1 MLSAYKHFWHQ
12 FFDFKNPSSRSDY
25 WWVFLINLIIYI
37 LLMTI
42 FLFSSGLSVALM
54 ADVDRFSAITW
65 IALALLFLWGL
76 ASIIPMSALAMR
88 RIRDTGLSPF
98 LWLVFPISLILGEFT
113 QILAMII
120 SVILAIIYLIFTLLP
135 SKVSKIAPYSQIR
148 GSLIVT
154 IGLLVLVVF
163 SVGHLPAKA
172 EQIAQSQMTTKIT
185 VKTIMRE
192 ELKFPTNL
200 SAADKQSLIEIYTTP
215 RGNEEGWKLSSDQ
228 SYVYR
233 DVTPENEPIIIDGK
247 THTTND
253 DGIVDTKANA
263 SLNKGKIVVD
273 TPKYDISLR
282 TSIDGKTTSD
292 TTVPI
297 TKNSSKTIEINK
309 VISIDKYL
317 DELNKV
323 GDPTASGNATE
334 SKMSM
339 STPNA
344 EVMSF
349 SAVPSLTT
357 KKATSE
363 NFTLLAGIKYNN
375 GALVTCNRFNGF
387 LGNQLY
393 YDKHQQPVEALRNF
407 FASDCDF
414 AIAKSNAC
422 FADYGA
428 KKDRYC
434 ALGPGIPS
442 YKNGQCSRFIH
453 HSTRFHKHTSYYK

>member
-1 MLSAYKHFWHQ
+1 MLSAYKTFWRQ

-42 FLFSSGLSVALM
+42 FLFSSGLSVALT
-54 ADVDRFSAITW
+54 ADVDHFSAITW

-120 SVILAIIYLIFTLLP
+120 SVILAIIYLVFTLLP
-135 SKVSKIAPYSQIR
+135 SKNSKIAPYSQIR
-148 GSLIVT
+148 GSLIAT
-154 IGLLVLVVF
+154 IGLLVLVIF

-185 VKTIMRE
+185 VKTTMRE

-200 SAADKQSLIEIYTTP
+200 SAAGKQSLIEIYTTP

-263 SLNKGKIVVD
+263 
-273 TPKYDISLR
+273 
-282 TSIDGKTTSD
+282 
-292 TTVPI
+292 
-297 TKNSSKTIEINK
+297 
-309 VISIDKYL
+309 
-317 DELNKV
+317 
-323 GDPTASGNATE
+323 TE

-349 SAVPSLTT
+349 SVVPSLTT

-393 YDKHQQPVEALRNF
+393 YDKFKQPVEALKNF

-414 AIAKSNAC
+414 AIAKSNSC

-428 KKDRYC
+428 VKNRYC
-434 ALGPGIPS
+434 ALGSGVPS
-442 YKNGQCSRFIH
+442 YKNGQCSKFIH

>member
-1 MLSAYKHFWHQ
+1 MLSAYKTFWRQ

-42 FLFSSGLSVALM
+42 FLFSSGLSVALT
-54 ADVDRFSAITW
+54 ADVDHFSAITW

-120 SVILAIIYLIFTLLP
+120 SVILAIIYLVFTLLP
-135 SKVSKIAPYSQIR
+135 SKNSKIAPYSQIR
-148 GSLIVT
+148 GSLIAT
-154 IGLLVLVVF
+154 IGLLVLVIF

-172 EQIAQSQMTTKIT
+172 EQIAQSQMITKIT
-185 VKTIMRE
+185 VKTTMRE

-200 SAADKQSLIEIYTTP
+200 SAAGKQSLIEIYTTP

-263 SLNKGKIVVD
+263 
-273 TPKYDISLR
+273 
-282 TSIDGKTTSD
+282 
-292 TTVPI
+292 
-297 TKNSSKTIEINK
+297 
-309 VISIDKYL
+309 
-317 DELNKV
+317 
-323 GDPTASGNATE
+323 TE

-349 SAVPSLTT
+349 SVVPSLTT

-393 YDKHQQPVEALRNF
+393 YDKFKQPVEALKNF

-414 AIAKSNAC
+414 AIAKSNSC

-428 KKDRYC
+428 VKNRYC
-434 ALGPGIPS
+434 ALGSGVPS
-442 YKNGQCSRFIH
+442 YKNGQCSKFIH